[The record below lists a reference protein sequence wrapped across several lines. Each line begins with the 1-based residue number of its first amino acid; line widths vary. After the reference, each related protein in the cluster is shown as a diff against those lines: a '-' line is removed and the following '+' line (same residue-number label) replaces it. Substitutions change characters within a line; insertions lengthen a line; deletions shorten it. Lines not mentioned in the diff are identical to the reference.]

1 MQDGGEEGRQWAVF
15 MTAGGHFAGAVIRV
29 SKSVAEKIAEAAEA
43 AAAAA
48 APAAP
53 KKKSKASKVPP
64 KPAFFLEVIR
74 HKTFH
79 RYTSSYTTSI
89 SYSDH
94 FGWADNYTQPVES
107 KVALNQ

>member
-29 SKSVAEKIAEAAEA
+29 SKSIEEKTAEAAETA
-43 AAAAA
+43 AAAS
-48 APAAP
+48 AAP
-53 KKKSKASKVPP
+53 KKKPKASKAPP

-79 RYTSSYTTSI
+79 RYTS
-89 SYSDH
+89 
-94 FGWADNYTQPVES
+94 
-107 KVALNQ
+107 